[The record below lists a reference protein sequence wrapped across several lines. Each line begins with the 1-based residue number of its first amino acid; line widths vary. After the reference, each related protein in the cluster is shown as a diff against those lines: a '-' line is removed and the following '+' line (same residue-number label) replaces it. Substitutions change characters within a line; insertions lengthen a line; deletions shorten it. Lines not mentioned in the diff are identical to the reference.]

1 MVSSRGL
8 GDVYKRQLAA
18 AEGAP
23 GVFRF
28 EGHMIDGPLLR
39 HAERTVAQARRADT
53 LGTDEPGTETSRTE
67 TREN

>member
-1 MVSSRGL
+1 M
-8 GDVYKRQLAA
+8 
-18 AEGAP
+18 
-23 GVFRF
+23 FRF